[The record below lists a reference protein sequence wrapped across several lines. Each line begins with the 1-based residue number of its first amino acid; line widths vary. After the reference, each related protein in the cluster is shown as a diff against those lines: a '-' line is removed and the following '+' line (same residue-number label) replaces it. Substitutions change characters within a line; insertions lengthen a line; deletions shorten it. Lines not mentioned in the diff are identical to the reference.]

1 MLNIIILYVM
11 FLLRCKCDKLYSE
24 FQIKK
29 KMMGFYEKFLERSR
43 FILGIM
49 VWMHIRVHSFR
60 RDYRVHESIAVI
72 Y

>member
-1 MLNIIILYVM
+1 
-11 FLLRCKCDKLYSE
+11 
-24 FQIKK
+24 
-29 KMMGFYEKFLERSR
+29 MGRYEKFLERSR

-60 RDYRVHESIAVI
+60 RDYRVHESIAVV

>member
-1 MLNIIILYVM
+1 MLNIIVCD
-11 FLLRCKCDKLYSE
+11 FLCYGVKVISDIASFKI
-24 FQIKK
+24 IKK
-29 KMMGFYEKFLERSR
+29 KMMRLYEKFLGRSW

-49 VWMHIRVHSFR
+49 VWMHIRVYSFR

>member
-1 MLNIIILYVM
+1 MRL
-11 FLLRCKCDKLYSE
+11 
-24 FQIKK
+24 
-29 KMMGFYEKFLERSR
+29 YEKFLERSW

-49 VWMHIRVHSFR
+49 VWMHIRVYSFR